1 MLVYSKN
8 NIWNEILHTKHKN
21 IFMILKIQK
30 FSNMRYLETAYISGV
45 SEDEFSPLSQLVQVF
60 L

>member
-1 MLVYSKN
+1 
-8 NIWNEILHTKHKN
+8 
-21 IFMILKIQK
+21 MILKIQK